1 MNHLINQMTTNIAT
15 TPPERERERERENS
29 LQAVTRRLFAIIKEN
44 TKS

>member
-15 TPPERERERERENS
+15 TPPERERERENS